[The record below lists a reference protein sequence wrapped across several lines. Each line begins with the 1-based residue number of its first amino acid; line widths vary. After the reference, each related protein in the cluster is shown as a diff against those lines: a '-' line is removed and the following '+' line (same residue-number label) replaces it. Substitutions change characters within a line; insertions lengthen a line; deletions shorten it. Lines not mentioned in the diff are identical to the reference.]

1 MNIEVVYA
9 LPDEQSVVRL
19 ELPEPARVRDAIEG
33 SGLLERHPQ
42 IDLTRQSVG
51 VFGRICELDETIK
64 DGDRVE
70 IYRPLR
76 IDPKEQRRARA
87 AAGPQR
93 GKQANAR

>member
-1 MNIEVVYA
+1 MNVEVVYA

-19 ELPEPARVRDAIEG
+19 ELPDAAPVRDAIAS
-33 SGLLERHPQ
+33 SGLLERYPE
-42 IDLTRQSVG
+42 IDLSRQSVG
-51 VFGRICELDETIK
+51 VFGRICGLEETLR

-93 GKQANAR
+93 GKRGDAR